1 MSEQHAKLSFEGK
14 TFDLPVRVG
23 TENERGLDITA
34 LRSSSGLISLD
45 EGYGNTGSCQSRIT
59 YIDGE
64 RGVLRYRGYPIEE
77 LVEHSTFTETAYL
90 LIFGELPTESRLSEF
105 RGRLTEHQFLH
116 ENMRHHFEGF
126 PPNAP
131 PMAILSAMINTAGCF
146 QPDLV
151 QPSDDEHFLETVA
164 RLMSKVRTIAAA
176 SYKTSI
182 GQAIM
187 YPRFDLG
194 YGSNLLHMMFSRPNR
209 SWEVETDGIRL
220 LHGPLGLAVH
230 GPARRRR
237 HGGLRPVWTTH
248 GQDLRQT
255 DAHSGL
261 GLRRPHAPPDPAG
274 RRNALRR
281 HVQCTG
287 GRSHH
292 HHDLRRGV
300 RSDARVGHAAPA

>member
-1 MSEQHAKLSFEGK
+1 MSEQSAKLSFEGK

-90 LIFGELPTESRLSEF
+90 LIFGELPTESQLSEF

-131 PMAILSAMINTAGCF
+131 PMAILSAMINT
-146 QPDLV
+146 P
-151 QPSDDEHFLETVA
+151 
-164 RLMSKVRTIAAA
+164 RLGRCAPCHRKVVGRC
-176 SYKTSI
+176 
-182 GQAIM
+182 
-187 YPRFDLG
+187 RFA
-194 YGSNLLHMMFSRPNR
+194 LLR
-209 SWEVETDGIRL
+209 
-220 LHGPLGLAVH
+220 
-230 GPARRRR
+230 
-237 HGGLRPVWTTH
+237 
-248 GQDLRQT
+248 
-255 DAHSGL
+255 
-261 GLRRPHAPPDPAG
+261 
-274 RRNALRR
+274 
-281 HVQCTG
+281 
-287 GRSHH
+287 
-292 HHDLRRGV
+292 
-300 RSDARVGHAAPA
+300 